1 MAPLPK
7 VVFIDGKPIISE
19 FIDHGTSTQLISADS
34 AAHENSRLLKKP
46 SSTQ

>member
-1 MAPLPK
+1 MVPFPK
-7 VVFIDGKPIISE
+7 VDLIDGNTIISE
-19 FIDHGTSTQLISADS
+19 FIDHGTSAQLISAAS

>member
-1 MAPLPK
+1 MVALPN
-7 VVFIDGKPIISE
+7 VDLIDGNPIISE
-19 FIDHGTSTQLISADS
+19 FIDHGTSAQLISADS